1 MAVDLKKMAGW
12 VTGNGDKAQSEE
24 SKGRR
29 GRVSAVV
36 GIIAA
41 AILASILIRG
51 SGMESAMKYPI
62 NVAPELTGGIDSVIT
77 WVIINLGWLF
87 DAISDYLKVALGKL
101 RDFLIWI
108 PWPVTVALVF
118 LAGWRMAS
126 WRVGAAS
133 AIGLMAI
140 GIVNLWEPAM
150 VTVAIMIVSVAIA
163 VGLGIPIG
171 IFSARNNTIET
182 LLRPVLDSMQT
193 MPSFVYLVPGIMLF
207 GLGNVA
213 AIMATVLYA
222 IPPCIRLTNLGIRQ
236 VDPAVVE
243 ASRSFGPTSFQ
254 LLLKVQVPMAIP
266 TIMAGI
272 NQTVM
277 MALAMATIAAM
288 VGAGGLGIEVLRSM
302 GQLEEGKAFVAG
314 VAIVVMAIIID
325 RISQGYILSRQDK

>member
-12 VTGNGDKAQSEE
+12 VTGNGDKAQGEE
-24 SKGRR
+24 SKR
-29 GRVSAVV
+29 GRGKVSAVV

-41 AILASILIRG
+41 AILASLLIRG
-51 SGMESAMKYPI
+51 SGMEPMMKYPV

-77 WVIINLGWLF
+77 WVIINLGWFF

-108 PWPVTVALVF
+108 PWPVTIALVF
-118 LAGWRMAS
+118 LAGWRIAS

-150 VTVAIMIVSVAIA
+150 VTVAIIIVSVAIA
-163 VGLGIPIG
+163 VGFGLPIG
-171 IFSARNNTIET
+171 VVSARNNTVET
-182 LLRPVLDSMQT
+182 ILRPVLDSMQT

-314 VAIVVMAIIID
+314 ASIVVMAIIID
-325 RISQGYILSRQDK
+325 RITQGYITSRQG

>member
-12 VTGNGDKAQSEE
+12 VTGNGDKAQGEE
-24 SKGRR
+24 SKR
-29 GRVSAVV
+29 GRGKVSAVV

-41 AILASILIRG
+41 AILASLLIRG
-51 SGMESAMKYPI
+51 SGMEPMMKYPV

-77 WVIINLGWLF
+77 WVIINLGWFF
-87 DAISDYLKVALGKL
+87 DAISDYLKFALGKL

-108 PWPVTVALVF
+108 PWPVTIGLVF
-118 LAGWRMAS
+118 LAGWRIAS

-150 VTVAIMIVSVAIA
+150 VTVAIIIVSVAIA
-163 VGLGIPIG
+163 VGFGLPIG
-171 IFSARNNTIET
+171 VVSARNNTVET
-182 LLRPVLDSMQT
+182 ILRPVLDSMQT

-314 VAIVVMAIIID
+314 ASIVVMAIIID
-325 RISQGYILSRQDK
+325 RITQGYITSRQG